1 MAAIK
6 MPSDNE
12 VRQIDKTKRNNTQ
25 IRGAEMETKIENDM
39 TLKETLKEFVE
50 VFIID
55 LSYKLIEELKKENPT
70 LSLEIEKE
78 SKLGGRI

>member
-70 LSLEIEKE
+70 LRLEIEKE
-78 SKLGGRI
+78 TKKSD